1 MWAVSLLLA
10 RQPELPTPQAFP
22 SHQDLARGLGFLSTF
37 YPKNREKCIFWGTSC
52 TPMVSDNERHIA
64 GVVLLDDSCK
74 KVAANRCAAPAS
86 WDTFFSLT
94 GGEALVLS
102 TCQGA

>member
-1 MWAVSLLLA
+1 
-10 RQPELPTPQAFP
+10 
-22 SHQDLARGLGFLSTF
+22 
-37 YPKNREKCIFWGTSC
+37 
-52 TPMVSDNERHIA
+52 MVSDNERHIA